1 MDAKKLKYIG
11 KWLCVRGVH
20 NLVDLKNM
28 RIYTRHG
35 DNFENILVDG
45 DLLFPIFE
53 GDEKP
58 SVAID
63 APSENWEDDLAKY
76 VKACKEKSFTAYD
89 DDIDATNWDSYD
101 QFIHQGSPVLT
112 ILKYEDIVRVGRVWD
127 CKGGYEK
134 DHHCWH
140 FEDFEKNE
148 WFDNIGYTKCVP
160 SLDLT
165 DKEEGLENIKLILEV
180 NNIKTRLENDAL
192 YNYSEHEDR
201 NMRYNLLVD
210 KDTAYFEACGDVGN
224 TFKTRPLAN
233 WQSLKNEELY
243 ALLYTFIVGYKTPF
257 MFRSPK
263 GTGAV

>member
-11 KWLCVRGVH
+11 KWLCVRGIH

-58 SVAID
+58 SAAID
-63 APSENWEDDLAKY
+63 SPSKNWEDNLTKY

-89 DDIDATNWDSYD
+89 DDIDATDWDSRK
-101 QFIHQGSPVLT
+101 QFIHQGSAVLT
-112 ILKYEDIVRVGRVWD
+112 IIKDENIVRVGQVWD
-127 CKGGYEK
+127 
-134 DHHCWH
+134 
-140 FEDFEKNE
+140 FEDSEKNK
-148 WFDNIGYTKCVP
+148 WIDDIGYTKCVP
-160 SLDLT
+160 LLDLT

-180 NNIKTRLENDAL
+180 NNIKTRLENDTL

-210 KDTAYFEACGDVGN
+210 KDTAYFNACNDVGN
-224 TFKTRPLAN
+224 TFKTQPLAN

-257 MFRSPK
+257 MF
-263 GTGAV
+263 GNL

>member
-35 DNFENILVDG
+35 GDFENILVDG

-63 APSENWEDDLAKY
+63 APSENWEDDLTEY

-89 DDIDATNWDSYD
+89 DDIDATDWDSRN
-101 QFIHQGSPVLT
+101 QFIHQGSAVLT
-112 ILKYEDIVRVGRVWD
+112 IIKQENIVRVGQVWD
-127 CKGGYEK
+127 
-134 DHHCWH
+134 
-140 FEDFEKNE
+140 FEDSEKNK
-148 WFDNIGYTKCVP
+148 WIDDIGYTKCVP
-160 SLDLT
+160 LLDLT
-165 DKEEGLENIKLILEV
+165 DKEGGLENIKLILEV

-192 YNYSEHEDR
+192 YNYSEHEDE

-210 KDTAYFEACGDVGN
+210 KDTAYFNACNDVGN
-224 TFKTRPLAN
+224 TFKTQPLAN

-257 MFRSPK
+257 MFV
-263 GTGAV
+263 G